1 MTTTNKGPTANLGWG
16 KQGGNPILSCE
27 GRKERGEHRQWH
39 SWSETLGAYQAWA
52 PQQVVRVRSSSTA
65 PLNPLS
71 AGLLFL
77 PLTPRCD
84 EVITQR
90 SPALWPLQKTLR
102 HLSNAHLSAWKTC
115 NLPTNIST
123 PHGKKKKE
131 KLWPIQSRERII
143 QNPTETS
150 FFLNLKEKPNNMYYY
165 YEERSPERSMAEEN
179 VKQSNENRDLK
190 RF

>member
-1 MTTTNKGPTANLGWG
+1 MTTTKKANLGSG

-27 GRKERGEHRQWH
+27 RRKERGEHRQWH

-71 AGLLFL
+71 ARLLFL

-102 HLSNAHLSAWKTC
+102 HLSNAHLSAWKAC

-123 PHGKKKKE
+123 PHGKK
-131 KLWPIQSRERII
+131 ERK
-143 QNPTETS
+143 TLAYS
-150 FFLNLKEKPNNMYYY
+150 
-165 YEERSPERSMAEEN
+165 
-179 VKQSNENRDLK
+179 LK
-190 RF
+190 RKNNSKPHRNLSWIWRKSLTICTITIKRGVQRGQWLRKMWNKATKIEI